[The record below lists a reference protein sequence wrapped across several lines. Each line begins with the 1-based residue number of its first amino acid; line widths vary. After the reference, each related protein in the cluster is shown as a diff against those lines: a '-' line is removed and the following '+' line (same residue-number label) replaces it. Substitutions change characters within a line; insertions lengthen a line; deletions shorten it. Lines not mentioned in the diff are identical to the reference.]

1 MTDML
6 TMTEHKPECP
16 MSDDQW
22 PKHPLEKC
30 HYCDMIRACEQRVRL
45 EDDDYSYVAAQ
56 AEADGR
62 RRGWA
67 NALEA
72 ALEAV
77 KTLSI
82 INDHPDVPDLLR
94 RVHVLSAIGQL
105 KEDE

>member
-1 MTDML
+1 ML

-16 MSDDQW
+16 MSDEQW
-22 PKHPLEKC
+22 PKHPLEVC
-30 HYCDMIRACEQRVRL
+30 EYCDMISACEQRVL
-45 EDDDYSYVAAQ
+45 MSSEDDCAYMAAQ

-67 NALEA
+67 NALDA